1 MLAERGLATAVD
13 ALAER
18 APVPVRIDIS
28 AEQLPASAERTA
40 YYVIAEGLTNVAKH
54 AMATNAQVSIT
65 RRNGVACVTI
75 RDDGRGGAEIAAGSG
90 LEGLNDRV
98 AATGGTLKISSGPG
112 GTTLEAT
119 IPCE

>member
-1 MLAERGLATAVD
+1 M
-13 ALAER
+13 
-18 APVPVRIDIS
+18 
-28 AEQLPASAERTA
+28 
-40 YYVIAEGLTNVAKH
+40 IAEGLTNVAKH
-54 AMATNAQVSIT
+54 AKATNAQVSIT

-75 RDDGRGGAEIAAGSG
+75 RDDGKGGAEIVAGSG

-98 AATGGTLKISSGPG
+98 AATGGTFNISSGPR